1 VILSSDKWILVERS
15 LRSLL
20 RSLVIKSLI
29 DNTFVERP
37 GFSAFKITFLIFN
50 PWYENIITHL
60 TLQHTQRNPFDTF
73 LPWPRLKKLI
83 KFSKCF
89 YWREG
94 KNSGLWAR
102 MKAKSTKAEQTA
114 KKRPEIYK
122 LPILGKVNCLGSGA
136 LQMFTTR
143 LRSSNCL
150 YHNLE
155 NLSVSCIQVFGALQS
170 YISQV
175 L

>member
-1 VILSSDKWILVERS
+1 MLSFSSNYSAPIIHTYPGKFWIQNTRTISNFFTVSHLKLLQHPRLVTCMGHGHKYFKKVNFS
-15 LRSLL
+15 VSK
-20 RSLVIKSLI
+20 IISLI
-29 DNTFVERP
+29 
-37 GFSAFKITFLIFN
+37 LN
-50 PWYENIITHL
+50 PWYGNTITHL
-60 TLQHTQRNPFDTF
+60 TPQHTRRNPFDTF

-122 LPILGKVNCLGSGA
+122 LPIPGKVNCLRSGA
-136 LQMFTTR
+136 LQMFTNR
-143 LRSSNCL
+143 LRSFTTIT
-150 YHNLE
+150 
-155 NLSVSCIQVFGALQS
+155 V
-170 YISQV
+170 
-175 L
+175 

>member
-1 VILSSDKWILVERS
+1 MLYPTGFYFVKKPKRFVILSSDKWILVERS

-114 KKRPEIYK
+114 KKKAWDLQTPYTRKGK
-122 LPILGKVNCLGSGA
+122 L
-136 LQMFTTR
+136 
-143 LRSSNCL
+143 LREWCTANV
-150 YHNLE
+150 YDQ
-155 NLSVSCIQVFGALQS
+155 IT
-170 YISQV
+170 II
-175 L
+175 